1 MKYTKELL
9 EPIVSSSIS
18 FAEILRKLRL
28 KPTGGNYVNLQR
40 NIDKFG
46 ISTDHMLNQ
55 ASNAGR
61 EFVPFENLTRNGAI
75 KKRLLKKRGH
85 QCEKCMNTEWL
96 GKPITIE
103 LEHID
108 GNNRNNTE
116 TNLKLLCPNCHAQ
129 TPTWKNRKRR

>member
-1 MKYTKELL
+1 MLVGKVGVEPTRPLGHQILRLARLPIPPYSQEKAMLKHTKELL

-18 FAEILRKLRL
+18 FAEVLRKLGI

-61 EFVPFENLTRNGAI
+61 EFVPFEELTKNEAI
-75 KKRLLKKRGH
+75 KKRLIRQRGH
-85 QCEKCMNTEWL
+85 RCEECTNTEWR
-96 GKPITIE
+96 GRPIST
-103 LEHID
+103 LS
-108 GNNRNNTE
+108 
-116 TNLKLLCPNCHAQ
+116 
-129 TPTWKNRKRR
+129 